1 MTPFPKITL
10 EQWRTLIAVVEA
22 GGYAQAAEQLH
33 KSQSTL
39 TYAVQKLERLL
50 GIRVFEIQG
59 RKAVLTSAGKVLHR
73 RGKMLIEEAARLERA
88 AAGLSTGWEAELR
101 LAVDIIFPTWLLLEC
116 FARFAE
122 EHPETRIELIE
133 SVLGGTDEALLE
145 GLADLAIGSS
155 TPPGFIGDPLMQVR
169 FIAAAHP
176 DHPLHR
182 LGRSLTLEDLSRHRH
197 LVVRD
202 TGRDRRRTPGW
213 LNERRWTVSHMATSI
228 RAACLGLG
236 YAWYAAEI
244 IRDELEA
251 GELKPLPLREGA
263 ERWATLYL
271 IFADRDAAGPG
282 VLRMAEILRDGVK
295 RRCPKAGLSDS
306 AGDLPTTASCQRYP
320 DDA

>member
-1 MTPFPKITL
+1 MTALPKITL

-22 GGYAQAAEQLH
+22 GGYAQAAERLH

-39 TYAVQKLERLL
+39 TYGMQKLERLL
-50 GIRVFEIQG
+50 GVRVFEIQG
-59 RKAVLTSAGKVLHR
+59 RRAVLTAAGQVLYR
-73 RGKMLIEEAARLERA
+73 RAKTLTEHAMRLERA
-88 AAGLSTGWEAELR
+88 AAGLAAGWEAELR
-101 LAVDIIFPTWLLLEC
+101 LAVEVIFPTWLLLDC

-145 GLADLAIGSS
+145 GQVDLAIGASV
-155 TPPGFIGDPLMQVR
+155 PPGFIGDTIMHVR

-182 LGRSLTLEDLSRHRH
+182 LGRPLTLEDLSPHRH

-202 TGRDRRRTPGW
+202 TGRGRGRTPGW
-213 LNERRWTVSHMATSI
+213 LNERRWTVSHKATSI

-236 YAWYAAEI
+236 YAWYAEDI
-244 IRDELEA
+244 IREQLAA

-282 VLRMAEILRDGVK
+282 VLRIAELIRAGIAQH
-295 RRCPKAGLSDS
+295 CPGARAD
-306 AGDLPTTASCQRYP
+306 
-320 DDA
+320 

>member
-1 MTPFPKITL
+1 MTALPKITL

-22 GGYAQAAEQLH
+22 GGYAQAAERLH

-39 TYAVQKLERLL
+39 TYGMQKLERLL
-50 GIRVFEIQG
+50 GVRVFEIQG
-59 RKAVLTSAGKVLHR
+59 RRAVLTAAGQALYR
-73 RGKMLIEEAARLERA
+73 RAKTLTEHAVRLERA
-88 AAGLSTGWEAELR
+88 AAGLAAGWEAELR
-101 LAVDIIFPTWLLLEC
+101 LAVEVIFPTWLLLDC
-116 FARFAE
+116 FAHFAE

-145 GLADLAIGSS
+145 GRVDLAIGASV
-155 TPPGFIGDPLMQVR
+155 PPGFIGDAIMHVR
-169 FIAAAHP
+169 FIAVAHP

-182 LGRSLTLEDLSRHRH
+182 LERPLTLEDLSPHRH

-202 TGRDRRRTPGW
+202 TGRGRSRTPGW
-213 LNERRWTVSHMATSI
+213 LNERRWTVSHKATSI

-236 YAWYAAEI
+236 YAWYAEDI
-244 IRDELEA
+244 IREQLAA

-282 VLRMAEILRDGVK
+282 ALRIAELIRAGIAQH
-295 RRCPKAGLSDS
+295 CPGARAD
-306 AGDLPTTASCQRYP
+306 
-320 DDA
+320 